1 MTKSIPPT
9 EHATMLGNH
18 RHRIP
23 ILFDRW
29 YAVLSSALGLFPSSS
44 YVQVSNDEIHVR
56 MGWAFRATFP
66 RRAIASIEISSRTPV
81 SRGVHG
87 FAGRWLVNGSGRGIV
102 IITLNPAQRCHVL
115 GLPLRLRQLLVSVAE
130 PRSLVSLL
138 ESHRSEG

>member
-1 MTKSIPPT
+1 
-9 EHATMLGNH
+9 MLSH
-18 RHRIP
+18 HSQRIP

-44 YVQVSNDEIHVR
+44 YVHVSNDEMHVQ
-56 MGWAFRATFP
+56 MGWAFRTTFP
-66 RRAIASIEISSRTPV
+66 RRAIASIEIASRTPV

-130 PRSLVSLL
+130 PRALASLL
-138 ESHRSEG
+138 ESPVTGTFAKIQHDAAG